1 VGDRSTRSGRRAL
14 LAAVS
19 FVLLVTV
26 AACGGGDDEGGGGGG
41 GGDESTAPGESSFE
55 YTNLEPDTAEPQYG
69 GEIVYGI
76 EADTDNG
83 WITTDFLCAVSCG
96 QVIRSVYD
104 PLMELDEEGNAV
116 PYLLESIT
124 PNDDFTEWT
133 LVTREGITFHDGTPF
148 DAEAVVRNLNAHQTS
163 LITARAVQDSN
174 PAEVVDERT
183 VRITTKVPWVNFP
196 IGLTSQV
203 GYMAS
208 PTWLDAVDAGTA
220 ESDEPVGTGPFVFE
234 SYSPGGDFVATR
246 NEEYWQSDPDG
257 NQLPYLDKV
266 TFRIFNDS
274 AARERALVTGDID
287 IMHVAQGQVISDLR
301 DSDEVELVETSQ
313 GAEVTYMMLNSAA
326 PGSALADVEVR
337 RALAQAIDREQ
348 FTEARSDGVM
358 PVANGPFS
366 PDVDGWLEDTGFPEY
381 DPEAAEAAIAAWE
394 EENGDMVINLKTTND
409 QNNRATVE
417 LAASLWEQIGV
428 TTEIDQVEQGQ
439 FVLDAANGQFE
450 AITFRNLGGVD
461 ADQRQPFL
469 DSATSGPVGSL
480 AINFN
485 RIEDP
490 IIDEALATIRSD
502 PDEDARR
509 TAAEDLNRQ
518 MAAEVYDIWLSWQVW
533 GIGYQPDLHQVAT
546 GALAPDGDPLIGLRP
561 GGNHQ
566 LSQIWVDG

>member
-1 VGDRSTRSGRRAL
+1 MGDRTSTWRHVARRGVACVAML
-14 LAAVS
+14 
-19 FVLLVTV
+19 VLL
-26 AACGGGDDEGGGGGG
+26 AACGGGDDEGGGTGE
-41 GGDESTAPGESSFE
+41 ESTAPGESSFE
-55 YTNLEPDTAEPQYG
+55 YTNLEPDTAEPQDG

-83 WITTDFLCAVSCG
+83 WITTDFLCAISCG

-104 PLMELDEEGNAV
+104 PLMELDADGNAV
-116 PYLLESIT
+116 PFLLESIT
-124 PNDDFTEWT
+124 PNEDFTEWT

-148 DAEAVVRNLNAHQTS
+148 DAEAVVRNLNAHQTA
-163 LITARAVQDSN
+163 LITGRAVQDAN
-174 PAEVVDERT
+174 PSEVVDERT

-196 IGLTSQV
+196 LGLTSQV

-208 PTWLDAVDAGTA
+208 PTWLDAVQDGTA
-220 ESDEPVGTGPFVFE
+220 EPDEPVGTGPFVFE
-234 SYSPGGDFVATR
+234 SYDPGGDFVATR
-246 NEEYWQSDPDG
+246 NDDYWLSDADG
-257 NQLPYLDKV
+257 NALPYLDKV

-274 AARERALVTGDID
+274 ASRQRALVTDDID
-287 IMHVAQGQVISDLR
+287 IMHVSQGQVINDLR
-301 DSDEVELVETSQ
+301 NDDDVELVETSQ

-348 FTEARSDGVM
+348 FSQARSAGVL

-394 EENGDMVINLKTTND
+394 EENGDMVINVKTTND
-409 QNNRATVE
+409 QNNRQTVE
-417 LAASLWEQIGV
+417 LAASLWEQVGV
-428 TTEIDQVEQGQ
+428 TVQIDQVEQGQ
-439 FVLDAANGQFE
+439 FVVDAANGQFE

-461 ADQRQPFL
+461 ADPRQPFIS
-469 DSATSGPVGSL
+469 SATSGPVGTL

-490 IIDEALATIRSD
+490 VIDENLAIVRSD

-509 TAAEDLNRQ
+509 EAAEAINRQ
-518 MAAEVYDIWLSWQVW
+518 FGSEVYNLWLSWQVW
-533 GIGYQPDLHQVAT
+533 GIGYQPDVHQVAT
-546 GALAPDGDPLIGLRP
+546 GAVTADGVALMGLRP

-566 LSQIWVDG
+566 LAQIWVDQ